1 MKVSLLLASADA
13 AAGHALEK
21 LLRDQRYGVE
31 FVHDTQAALKAIDG
45 SQPDALVADLRSP
58 RVDGL
63 ALLKRARALRP
74 DLTSVLL
81 GDDPRATDEAW
92 KAGASDVQAGAPPHE
107 IRLLKTLER
116 GVQAQATARKA
127 EALETRLD
135 EHHGF
140 ESLIGHGAEASRLL
154 REARKAAASE
164 EPYVLAGPPGAGK
177 TTLARA
183 IHQASRRAKGPFSEE
198 RDEAAGGTWL
208 VRTPPAEIPDRATRL
223 LVVAEKPNAQIANTI
238 EVPGLK
244 QRKEDIPLLVDAFLK
259 EFNREHGRRVTGIT
273 RGALEQLA
281 TYDWPGNIR
290 ELRNAIEAAVVFAE
304 GRRPLDVS
312 DLPYAVRQ
320 ATRGGPAE
328 LTLPLSL
335 SLAEV
340 EKRFMEETL
349 RDVSYDKPRA
359 AATLGIGLRTLY
371 RKLKEYEIG

>member
-21 LLRDQRYGVE
+21 LLRDQRYDVE

-45 SQPDALVADLRSP
+45 SQPDALVADLKSP

-74 DLTSVLL
+74 DLASVLL
-81 GDDPRATDEAW
+81 GDDAQKADEAW
-92 KAGASDVQAGAPPHE
+92 KAGASDVQPAPPHE
-107 IRLLKTLER
+107 TRLLKTLER
-116 GVQAQATARKA
+116 GVQCQTLARKA
-127 EALETRLD
+127 EALEVRLD

-140 ESLIGHGAEASRLL
+140 ESFIGHGAEAIRLL
-154 REARKAAASE
+154 REARKAAQSD
-164 EPYVLAGPPGAGK
+164 EPYVLAGPEGSGR

-183 IHQASRRAKGPFSEE
+183 IHQASRRANGPFAEE
-198 RDEAAGGTWL
+198 REEAAGGTWL
-208 VRTPPAEIPDRATRL
+208 ARGAPATLPDRTTRL
-223 LVVAEKPNAQIANTI
+223 LVVAQEKDERIPNTI
-238 EVPGLK
+238 EVPPLS

-281 TYDWPGNIR
+281 TWDWPGNVR

-312 DLPYAVRQ
+312 DLPHAVRT

-328 LTLPLSL
+328 VRLPLSL

-340 EKRFMEETL
+340 EKMFMEETL

>member
-45 SQPDALVADLRSP
+45 SQPDALVADLRSA

-74 DLTSVLL
+74 DLAAVLL

-92 KAGASDVQAGAPPHE
+92 KAGASDVQPAPPHE

-127 EALETRLD
+127 EALEARLD

-140 ESLIGHGAEASRLL
+140 ESLIGHGAEAGRLQ
-154 REARKAAASE
+154 REARKAAQTD
-164 EPYVLAGPPGAGK
+164 EPYLLAGPPGAGR

-183 IHQASRRAKGPFSEE
+183 IHQASRRARGPFSEE
-198 RDEAAGGTWL
+198 LDEAAGGTWL
-208 VRTPPAEIPDRATRL
+208 ARATPQAIPDRATRL
-223 LVVAEKPNAQIANTI
+223 LIVSEAPDPRIPNTI
-238 EVPGLK
+238 EVPALK

-304 GRRPLDVS
+304 GRRPLDMS

-349 RDVSYDKPRA
+349 RDVGYDKPRA

>member
-1 MKVSLLLASADA
+1 VKVSLLLASADA
-13 AAGHALEK
+13 AQGHALEK

-45 SQPDALVADLRSP
+45 SQPDALVADLKSA

-74 DLTSVLL
+74 DLCGVLL
-81 GDDPRATDEAW
+81 GDDARATDEAW
-92 KAGASDVQAGAPPHE
+92 KAGASDVQPAPPHE

-116 GVQAQATARKA
+116 GVQAQAIARKA
-127 EALETRLD
+127 EQMEARLD

-140 ESLIGHGAEASRLL
+140 ESLVGHGAEASRLL
-154 REARKAAASE
+154 REARKAAQND
-164 EPYVLAGPPGAGK
+164 EPYQIVGPPGAGK

-183 IHQASRRAKGPFSEE
+183 IHQASRRAKGPFAETREE
-198 RDEAAGGTWL
+198 AQGGTWL
-208 VRTPPAEIPDRATRL
+208 ARGAPATLPDRTTRL
-223 LVVAEKPNAQIANTI
+223 LVVASAAHESIPNTI
-238 EVPGLK
+238 EVPPLSA
-244 QRKEDIPLLVDAFLK
+244 RKEDIPLLVDVFLK

-281 TYDWPGNIR
+281 AWDWPGNVR

-312 DLPYAVRQ
+312 DLPYAART

-328 LTLPLSL
+328 LRLSLSL

-340 EKRFMEETL
+340 EKMFMEETL

>member
-1 MKVSLLLASADA
+1 
-13 AAGHALEK
+13 
-21 LLRDQRYGVE
+21 
-31 FVHDTQAALKAIDG
+31 
-45 SQPDALVADLRSP
+45 
-58 RVDGL
+58 
-63 ALLKRARALRP
+63 
-74 DLTSVLL
+74 VLL

-92 KAGASDVQAGAPPHE
+92 KAGASDVQPAPPHE
-107 IRLLKTLER
+107 TRLLKTLER

-140 ESLIGHGAEASRLL
+140 ESLVGHGAEASRLL
-154 REARKAAASE
+154 REARRAAQND
-164 EPYVLAGPPGAGK
+164 EPYVIAGPEGAGR

-183 IHQASRRAKGPFSEE
+183 IHQASRRAKGPFAETREE
-198 RDEAAGGTWL
+198 AVGGTWL
-208 VRTPPAEIPDRATRL
+208 ARGAPATLPDRTTRL
-223 LVVAEKPNAQIANTI
+223 LVVADAAHESIPNTI
-238 EVPGLK
+238 EVPPLSA
-244 QRKEDIPLLVDAFLK
+244 RKEDIPLLVDVFLK

-281 TYDWPGNIR
+281 AWDWPGNVR

-312 DLPYAVRQ
+312 DLPYAARH

-328 LTLPLSL
+328 LRLSLSL

-340 EKRFMEETL
+340 EKMFMEETL